1 MNELIPIKKM
11 FNVVSICIL
20 KNGKNQSKLYD
31 WFLPYS
37 LLNLIHLN
45 DTVKIKVDEK
55 VMKVR
60 IINLSYHLMAEYLH
74 KPFPYFESQ
83 PSWQIRLIGQ
93 LLNER
98 GYTYHRER
106 CFKGLVNIDG
116 RPLRVDISFQKNDR
130 WYFIEYHGTHHYFR
144 RGATLKRFNNIRR
157 VMEIKREWCR
167 QNNVKYLE
175 IPFYRQNDIKK
186 IIKKILEL

>member
-37 LLNLIHLN
+37 LLDLIHLN
-45 DTVKIKVDEK
+45 DTVKIIVDGK

-60 IINLSYHLMAEYLH
+60 IINLSYHPKAEFFH
-74 KPFPYFESQ
+74 KPFPHFKSQ

-93 LLNER
+93 LLKER
-98 GYTYHRER
+98 GYSYHRER

-116 RPLRVDISFQKNDR
+116 RPLRVDISFQKNDQ
-130 WYFIEYHGTHHYFR
+130 WYFIEYHGTHHYFGH
-144 RGATLKRFNNIRR
+144 GATIKRFNNIRR
-157 VMEIKREWCR
+157 IMEIKRTWCT
-167 QNNVKYLE
+167 QNNVMYLE
-175 IPFYRQNDIKK
+175 IPFYRQNEISQLLLDF
-186 IIKKILEL
+186 LET